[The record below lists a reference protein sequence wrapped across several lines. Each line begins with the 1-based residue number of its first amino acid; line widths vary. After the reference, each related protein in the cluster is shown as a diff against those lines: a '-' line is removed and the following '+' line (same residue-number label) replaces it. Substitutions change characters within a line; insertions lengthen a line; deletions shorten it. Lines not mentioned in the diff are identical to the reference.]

1 GVSLIAATAE
11 NEKRECIT
19 IMKLYLGLFN
29 LEKTTPIRMVFFKTK
44 DYNLTKRIL
53 ICQTHRQILPIIS
66 NGYRFQRITKWC
78 VYFL

>member
-1 GVSLIAATAE
+1 
-11 NEKRECIT
+11 
-19 IMKLYLGLFN
+19 
-29 LEKTTPIRMVFFKTK
+29 MVFFKTK